1 LSEEDFKLA
10 LKQAGLLEFVE
21 GLHNGL
27 DTKNREQGVKLSG
40 GQRQRL
46 AIARA
51 LIKKPVILIL
61 DEATA
66 SLDTEKEREIQEAI
80 DNLAKENISATKIVI
95 AHRLSTIVNAD
106 RIFVFDKGRLVDVG
120 PHKELLERCDI
131 YQTLYNLQHSH
142 TV

>member
-1 LSEEDFKLA
+1 MS
-10 LKQAGLLEFVE
+10 QAGILDFIQKLP
-21 GLHNGL
+21 NGL
-27 DTKNREQGVKLSG
+27 DTQIGEQGIKLSG

-51 LIKKPVILIL
+51 LIKKPALLIL

-80 DNLAKENISATKIVI
+80 DNLAKENISATKIII

-106 RIFVFDKGRLVDVG
+106 RIFVFDQGRLIDTG
-120 PHKELLERCDI
+120 PHKELLERCEI
-131 YQTLYNLQHSH
+131 YQTLYKLQHSH
-142 TV
+142 TLV